1 MKSTLGVPYIEKN
14 RVNGGMPLLEED
26 THRAV
31 SPYEFLPSWIFY
43 TPVMLQSL
51 FLGMKHRDIRL
62 PLIANPSIKLSGMVG
77 ESKHDI
83 LSLAGNQA
91 AQWISPFITL
101 TKDDSRPQI
110 LLEKAL
116 RGMELHHLSFPIVAK
131 PDLGCRGAGV
141 KLLHCQDQLEQY
153 IDSFPVNAR
162 FLLQEKAP
170 YQAEAGVFYVRY
182 PGKEK
187 GKIISITLKYAASV
201 VGDGTSTLQSLIERC
216 PRAGQLSHLYL
227 PRHQDK
233 LDWIPNP
240 GEEFQLAFAG
250 SHSRG
255 SIFRNGNQY
264 ISEKLTEK
272 LDEIFNDLEGFHY
285 GRLDIKFDDIEQFMA
300 GEKFT
305 ILEINGASSEA
316 AHIWDRNTPLREIF
330 STLLEQYRIL
340 FDIGAQQKRLGHQA
354 PSIASLL
361 NAWREEKLLTEQYPA
376 TD

>member
-1 MKSTLGVPYIEKN
+1 MTSVLGVQTIEKN
-14 RVNGGMPLLEED
+14 RVNAGMPPLEVD
-26 THRAV
+26 TQRAV

-43 TPVMLQSL
+43 TPVLLQSL
-51 FLGMKHRDIRL
+51 FLGAKHWDIRL

-77 ESKHDI
+77 ESKSDI
-83 LSLAGNQA
+83 LSLAGKKA
-91 AQWISPFITL
+91 SQWISPFITL
-101 TKDDSRPQI
+101 TKTDDQTLH
-110 LLEKAL
+110 LLDKAIND
-116 RGMELHHLSFPIVAK
+116 MNENHLAFPIVAK

-141 KLLHCQDQLEQY
+141 KLLHNPEQLKDY
-153 IDSFPVNAR
+153 IASFPKNAR

-170 YQAEAGVFYVRY
+170 YQAEAGVFYIRY
-182 PGKEK
+182 PGQDK
-187 GKIISITLKYAASV
+187 GQIISITLKYAPSV
-201 VGDGTSTLQSLIERC
+201 MGDGIRTLQELIEHC

-233 LDWIPNP
+233 LDWIPKL

-264 ISEKLTEK
+264 ISAQLTEK
-272 LDEIFNDLEGFHY
+272 LDEIFDDLEGFHY
-285 GRLDIKFDDIEQFMA
+285 GRLDIKFNDMEQFMS

-316 AHIWDRNTPLREIF
+316 AHIWDRNTPLKEIF
-330 STLLEQYRIL
+330 STLLQQYRIL
-340 FDIGAQQKRLGHQA
+340 FDIGAQQKRLGHVT

-361 NAWREEKLLTEQYPA
+361 SAWREEKRLTEQYPA